1 MYIGICGKQG
11 SGKSSLSKYI
21 LDRYPNYLYID
32 IDKIGH
38 EVNDYPEVQEELVK
52 AFGDILTD
60 NKVDRKKLG
69 RVVFNNKSN
78 MDLLEEI
85 TWKYMEKRID
95 EIIGNRENVI
105 FDWLLLPKTK
115 YFKQCNLKVL
125 WDIDRDIRLERITK
139 RDNITEEYFNIREN
153 SSYQYTNEDFDIILK
168 DNNYVLFNDLDNL
181 FLHKNYWHY
190 CYFWYT

>member
-38 EVNDYPEVQEELVK
+38 EVNDYPEVKEELVK
-52 AFGDILTD
+52 TFGDILTD

-69 RVVFNNKSN
+69 RVVFNNKNN

-125 WDIDRDIRLERITK
+125 LDIDRDIRLERITK

-181 FLHKNYWHY
+181 FLHKNY
-190 CYFWYT
+190 